1 MTDPPDVYVGI
12 DWASTEHQ
20 VCLLDAAGR
29 VVDERR
35 IAHSGAGLAELCDWL
50 VARTGRPAAR
60 IAVAIETCHGPV
72 VEALLERGFRL
83 FALNPK
89 QLDRFR
95 DRFSVAGAKD
105 DRRDARV
112 LATSLRTDP
121 ACFRALA
128 PEEPLVV
135 ELREWARIAE
145 ELRRERV
152 RLGNRLH
159 QQLWRYY
166 PQMLALGDDVGAPW
180 RLALWE
186 LAPTPER
193 ARRLRRGTVEALLKR
208 HRIRRL
214 DAAAVLGHLHQPA
227 LRVAPGAAE
236 AAQAH
241 IRQLI
246 ARLRLVQRQLAEA
259 ETRLDALCSALAEEP
274 APGQP
279 GEQHDVTI
287 LRSVP
292 GVGRMVLAMLLAE
305 AREALR
311 RRDYHALRTLC
322 GVAPVTRRSGRHA
335 SVHARWACSRRL
347 REAVYHWARVA
358 CQRDPA
364 SRQRYQALRARGHS
378 HPRALRTV
386 GDRLLAVACTLLR
399 RGELFDPRHP
409 GAQPPPM
416 AA

>member
-1 MTDPPDVYVGI
+1 MTDPPESYAGI
-12 DWASTEHQ
+12 DWAGAEHQ
-20 VCLLDAAGR
+20 AFLLDTRGEPLG
-29 VVDERR
+29 ERR
-35 IAHSGAGLAELCDWL
+35 IAHSGPGLAELCDWL
-50 VARTGRPAAR
+50 VARTGLAPER

-72 VEALLERGFRL
+72 VEALLERGFQV
-83 FALNPK
+83 FAVNPK

-112 LATSLRTDP
+112 LAASLRTDP
-121 ACFRALA
+121 ACFRALV
-128 PEEPLVV
+128 PEEPLVL
-135 ELREWARIAE
+135 ELREWSRIAE
-145 ELRRERV
+145 ELRRERT
-152 RLGNRLH
+152 RLGNRLY

-214 DAAAVLGHLHQPA
+214 DAEGVLGRLRQPA
-227 LRVAPGAAE
+227 LRVAPGTTE

-259 ETRLDALCSALAEEP
+259 EARLDTLCATLADGEAE
-274 APGQP
+274 PGQP

-292 GVGRMVLAMLLAE
+292 GVGRIVLAMLLAE
-305 AREALR
+305 AGEALR
-311 RRDYHALRTLC
+311 RRDYHALRTRC
-322 GVAPVTRRSGRHA
+322 GVAPVTRRSGKQC
-335 SVHARWACSRRL
+335 VVQIRWACSRRL

-358 CQRDPA
+358 CQHDPA
-364 SRQRYQALRARGHS
+364 CRCRYQALRARGHS
-378 HPRALRTV
+378 HARALRTV
-386 GDRLLAVACTLLR
+386 GDRLIALACTLLR
-399 RGELFDPRHP
+399 RRELFDPQRAA
-409 GAQPPPM
+409 AQPAP
-416 AA
+416 A